1 MAPLFTANWFNFGKN
16 PAVVADSGS
25 AAPPYAGPW
34 VSATGGNASP
44 TVPANQHQPGDWYRY
59 HVFTSPGN
67 LVVSA
72 PGPVDIL
79 LIGGG
84 GGGGGGNRGAAA
96 GAGGLV
102 FRPGLTLP
110 TATYPITIG
119 AGGEAGNYSS
129 TNSAEVGGEGA
140 ASQFG
145 SPTQSSQR
153 LIGMGGGRGGCA
165 DPNNPANHGRPG
177 GSGGSSWYPGYPADP
192 YGEGKQTNE
201 PTIPADSR
209 TYGFGS
215 DCGTSGSSPV
225 YSAGGGGAGGAGQPF
240 DLPPAEEGLG
250 GVGKYYDWAD
260 TTAPTNPGDG
270 LAGFP
275 FSPYNGKFA
284 GGGTAGDYNSDVRAE
299 PPGPTV
305 GGYWYG
311 GGLGDNLANPPNSEP
326 KAKGGTNTGGGGG
339 ASGDGGP
346 GLCIV
351 RYSIQSQ

>member
-1 MAPLFTANWFNFGKN
+1 MAPLFTANWFNFGRS
-16 PAVVADSGS
+16 PSSRTPG
-25 AAPPYAGPW
+25 APPYAGPW
-34 VSATGGNASP
+34 VDASGGNASP
-44 TVPANQHQPGDWYRY
+44 TVPANQHQPGDYYRY

-67 LVVSA
+67 FVVSA

-102 FRPGLTLP
+102 FRPDLTLP
-110 TATYPITIG
+110 NATYPVQIG
-119 AGGEAGNYSS
+119 AGGEAGGYS
-129 TNSAEVGGEGA
+129 TANEANVGQEGTQSYFA
-140 ASQFG
+140 
-145 SPTQSSQR
+145 SPTQPQR
-153 LIGMGGGRGGCA
+153 LVGMGGGRGGCA

-192 YGEGKQTNE
+192 YGEGRQTNE

-209 TYGFGS
+209 TYGFGT
-215 DCGTSGSSPV
+215 DCGQSGSAPI
-225 YSAGGGGAGGAGQPF
+225 YSGGGGGAGGAGAPF
-240 DLPPAEEGLG
+240 GPGPSTEEGLG
-250 GVGKYYDWAD
+250 GIGKYYNWAD
-260 TTAPTNPGDG
+260 ATSPIPGTG
-270 LAGFP
+270 LQGFP

-284 GGGTAGDYNSDVRAE
+284 GGGTAGNYNSDVRAE

-311 GGLGDNLANPPNSEP
+311 GGLGDNWANPPNSEP
-326 KAKGGTNTGGGGG
+326 KSKGGTNTGGGAG

-346 GLCIV
+346 GLCII
-351 RYSIQSQ
+351 RYSIQDN